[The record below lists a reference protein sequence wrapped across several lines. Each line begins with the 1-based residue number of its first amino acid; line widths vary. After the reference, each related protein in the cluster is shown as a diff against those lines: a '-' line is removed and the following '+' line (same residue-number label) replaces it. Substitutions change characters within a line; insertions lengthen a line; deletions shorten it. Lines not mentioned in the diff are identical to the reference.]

1 MSIAVAAPLE
11 PVTPAGLLE
20 RVRGQR
26 ETARSAEV
34 ELMVSCVAWAAMHP
48 AAGLED
54 AATVPGTDRGLAIGG
69 EGVPLVAEFAV
80 VELAAAL
87 GRTADSTRLWLGKV
101 LEAAHRLPRTW
112 ERLVSGGSHSL
123 DPWRVLRIAEHTQS
137 LSADAAAWVD
147 VQVAAVAHKAGVIAL
162 ELLVSEAATRF
173 DPDEVYEDEVTQTEK
188 RRVIIDSRHVHA
200 GLVQIDAVLDEAD
213 ARDLDAALAKVAAET
228 PGEIAGGGRTLS
240 PQVRRALALGELARR
255 ELGTNRD
262 DAAPGSQRDSSLYVH
277 IDATALDQAP
287 GEPSW
292 ARVGHGSSSYL
303 ISLDRL
309 REWLTVPGTRV
320 SIRPI
325 IDLPETASVNGYE
338 ASDRLREQVLLQRPT
353 CGFPCCTRPARRADL
368 DHIKPYDAGGE
379 TNTENLAPLCRL
391 HHRAKTH
398 GGWTYTQLTPGE
410 YLWHG
415 PHGQTFH
422 VDATGTTAL

>member
-1 MSIAVAAPLE
+1 MSIALAPAAA

-20 RVRGQR
+20 QVRDRR
-26 ETARSAEV
+26 EAARAAEV
-34 ELMVSCVAWAAMHP
+34 ELMTACVAWAAMHP

-54 AATVPGTDRGLAIGG
+54 AATVPGSDRGLAIGG

-80 VELAAAL
+80 VELATAL
-87 GRTADSTRLWLGKV
+87 GRTADSARMWLGKV
-101 LEAAHRLPRTW
+101 LEAAHRLPHTW
-112 ERLVSGGSHSL
+112 SRLAAGGL
-123 DPWRVLRIAEHTQS
+123 DPWRVLRISEHTQS

-147 VQVAAVAHKAGVIAL
+147 VQIVDRAHKAGAIAL
-162 ELLVSEAATRF
+162 ERLVAEAVVRF
-173 DPDEVYEDEVTQTEK
+173 DPDVVYEDEVTQTEK

-292 ARVGHGSSSYL
+292 ARVEHGSSSYL

-338 ASDRLREQVLLQRPT
+338 ASDRLREQVLLRRPT

-379 TNTENLAPLCRL
+379 TSTENLAPLCRL

-398 GGWTYTQLTPGE
+398 AGWTYTQLTPGE
-410 YLWHG
+410 FLWHG
-415 PHGQTFH
+415 PHDQTFH
-422 VDATGTTAL
+422 VDTTGTTTL